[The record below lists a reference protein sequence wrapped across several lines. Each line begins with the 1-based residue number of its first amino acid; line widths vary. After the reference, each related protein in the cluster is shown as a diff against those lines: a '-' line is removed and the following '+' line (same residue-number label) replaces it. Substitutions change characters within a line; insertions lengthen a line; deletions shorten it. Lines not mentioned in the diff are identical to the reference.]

1 MDRNN
6 KINAD
11 SKDSGKSSFFHNLF
25 ASLFK
30 SSNPDAE
37 KKRKL
42 KTLAKTFSKTKYH
55 AFYKPNS
62 GEVQASFAKL
72 MWEIYKVIS
81 QSQLYIKSAQNPS
94 IFKRQIINYTM
105 SKKQLELLEHF
116 DEQKILEMSKKL
128 PLQKIQTTLE
138 EELQFFTNQFDNER
152 MNRGENLFKA
162 FTIFK
167 DFCEYDFYVLLRK
180 FDTTIQE
187 YQFDAA
193 PHFEKGND
201 AYILE
206 DLKDFLAVAFAITDD
221 TVIWNDLFEMFKNTT
236 GKDLISPN
244 NWKKIVAKIKSIQ
257 VSKSLEMMTQLI
269 AKDPEYECQLKYHF
283 EPLFEPYIDKIQTEV
298 HATLDKIGNQQKED
312 KANSICMQIFGTA
325 NPQILNYYVSSFNA
339 NLEKKNLDTFE
350 YTEALNY
357 LKTFIVEHVKKEIRE
372 LYDVVVIRGQ
382 WDAAL
387 SAPMSNA
394 YQELLKASEEI
405 TIFDESLAEEGA
417 LGMKIKTLLPKT
429 AHDQGAENI
438 INRVVSD
445 ANDNAKNFL
454 YTSTQNL
461 ITIGKTIK
469 QLVEDYSLPKP
480 VLVANWKELEKF
492 IEIPMKE
499 FCVDI
504 YKKIY
509 LFAQLMQQYLQ

>member
-42 KTLAKTFSKTKYH
+42 KALAKTFSKTKYH

-105 SKKQLELLEHF
+105 SEKQLELLEHF

-187 YQFDAA
+187 YQSDAA
-193 PHFEKGND
+193 PHSEKVN
-201 AYILE
+201 E
-206 DLKDFLAVAFAITDD
+206 
-221 TVIWNDLFEMFKNTT
+221 FKSFMSEPMVCEALHKAKTT
-236 GKDLISPN
+236 GIGIQRRLILCFIRL
-244 NWKKIVAKIKSIQ
+244 KMYRV
-257 VSKSLEMMTQLI
+257 LE
-269 AKDPEYECQLKYHF
+269 
-283 EPLFEPYIDKIQTEV
+283 
-298 HATLDKIGNQQKED
+298 
-312 KANSICMQIFGTA
+312 
-325 NPQILNYYVSSFNA
+325 IL
-339 NLEKKNLDTFE
+339 
-350 YTEALNY
+350 
-357 LKTFIVEHVKKEIRE
+357 
-372 LYDVVVIRGQ
+372 G
-382 WDAAL
+382 
-387 SAPMSNA
+387 
-394 YQELLKASEEI
+394 
-405 TIFDESLAEEGA
+405 
-417 LGMKIKTLLPKT
+417 
-429 AHDQGAENI
+429 
-438 INRVVSD
+438 
-445 ANDNAKNFL
+445 FL
-454 YTSTQNL
+454 RR
-461 ITIGKTIK
+461 K
-469 QLVEDYSLPKP
+469 QLENK
-480 VLVANWKELEKF
+480 
-492 IEIPMKE
+492 
-499 FCVDI
+499 
-504 YKKIY
+504 
-509 LFAQLMQQYLQ
+509 